1 MIKNQLKDNLK
12 KALDK
17 VGVKNIE
24 PNVEVPAISDFGDYS
39 SSVALKLTMEMKK
52 NPLEIAKLI
61 IDNLPTDKLIEKT
74 EIVKPGFINFWIS
87 KEYLLKE
94 TQKIIENGFKF
105 PSYYLGKEKKIMVEF
120 AHPNT
125 HKIFHI
131 GHLRN
136 ITTGESIVR
145 ILKAVGNKVIRTNYQ
160 GDVGLHIAKCLYALK
175 SKQSEISNLKTLNE
189 KITFIGKMYTEGTQA
204 YETDEKAKKE
214 ILKINKQI
222 YDRDPEIFALWQ
234 KTRKWSL
241 EYFDEIYKR
250 VYSHFDRLYFESE
263 MDKRGIE
270 IVNEALKKGVL
281 EKSQGAIIFNG
292 KKYGIDTR
300 VFINSQGFPTYEG
313 KELALAEKELSDF
326 GLLDKNIHVVTP
338 EQTSFFKVTFKVEEL
353 INEKKFKNKQYHL
366 IYEWVNLKEGKM
378 SSRAGNIIAGE
389 WILNQA
395 KEKIIEKFNCDKN
408 TAETLAVASVKYSFL
423 KNSLKSAI
431 TFDFDESI
439 SLEGNSGPYILYT
452 FVRTQSIF
460 KKIKNED
467 IPACRQAGRY
477 IEQISNSLNKDEL
490 MLLRIINQFSEIVY
504 NAAANFSPIVIA
516 TYLYNLCQKFNLFY
530 QNCPILTAEEDQKNF
545 RLMLTRATGEIIEKG
560 LYLLG
565 IKTVEKM

>member
-378 SSRAGNIIAGE
+378 SSRVGNIITGE
-389 WILNQA
+389 WILNQT

-408 TAETLAVASVKYSFL
+408 TAETLAIASVKYSFL

-431 TFDFDESI
+431 AFDFDESI

-452 FVRTQSIF
+452 FVRTKSIF
-460 KKIKNED
+460 KKIKNDD
-467 IPACRQAGRY
+467 IPAYRQAGRY

-504 NAAANFSPIVIA
+504 NAANFSPNVIA
-516 TYLYNLCQKFNLFY
+516 TYLFNLCQKFNLFY